1 MCVVTQRITIISKSE
16 CNYRLLCSATVILGL
31 FQGFTYVAPS
41 VLEEMYKPPR
51 IVKARSPR
59 KSAYPT
65 PVTALRNP
73 FSPRHHLSPA
83 TGFTFGSHNLG
94 SPLDSSSCQEE
105 MMEVQ
110 GLPHV

>member
-1 MCVVTQRITIISKSE
+1 MFWILGTITFVPI
-16 CNYRLLCSATVILGL
+16 LLFLGL

-65 PVTALRNP
+65 PATALRNP

-83 TGFTFGSHNLG
+83 SGFTFGSHNLG
-94 SPLDSSSCQEE
+94 PPLDSGSCHEE
-105 MMEVQ
+105 MMEIQ

>member
-1 MCVVTQRITIISKSE
+1 VV
-16 CNYRLLCSATVILGL
+16 L

-83 TGFTFGSHNLG
+83 SSFAFGGHNLG
-94 SPLDSSSCQEE
+94 PTLDSTSCQEE